1 MSNVLLVS
9 GHPDLNISNANAT
22 VISKLKELIPTME
35 VSDLGALYPN
45 RKIDVAAEQAK
56 LVKADTIIWQFP
68 LYWFATPGIFK
79 QWMDDVLLYGFA
91 YGSTGDKLHGK
102 KVIVSVTA
110 GAGIENY
117 SDKGRTIEDLMAPI
131 IRSIDFCGMEF
142 VGCVTEAGMLY
153 MPGVMPEEV
162 LAGVRTKAVAQAER
176 VAALVK

>member
-9 GHPDLNISNANAT
+9 GHPNLNISNANK
-22 VISKLKELIPTME
+22 VIVNKLKELIPGIE
-35 VSDLGALYPN
+35 VSDLGVQYPDG
-45 RKIDVAAEQAK
+45 KIDVAAEQAK

-117 SDKGRTIEDLMAPI
+117 NEDGRTVADLMAPI
-131 IRSIDFCGMEF
+131 VRSIAFCGMECI
-142 VGCVTEAGMLY
+142 GCVTEAGMLY

-162 LAGVRTKAVAQAER
+162 LASVQDKAVAQAER